1 MARGQRTN
9 LASLAGLVGEHSPVD
24 QAGNG
29 HAQPS
34 AAVLSELTANPRNP
48 RDDLGDLDDLASI
61 VDIQLQPAVVVSR
74 TAYQRLYPEDAIATR
89 WVVINGCRRLA
100 AAHRYGRTDLE
111 IIVKDELARD
121 RITLLTAAIS
131 ENVDRVD
138 FDVIEEARAVEAL
151 ARECGSAGEAARRL
165 RKTDGWVSQRRKLL
179 SLAPEL
185 QQKLRAG
192 ELALR
197 AARSLAHVPLERQ
210 VAAWQARQDRARSGP
225 AGEKTG
231 EHSRGETPAGM
242 ITKALRS
249 FESRPD
255 QLAEALHTVLGEQGV
270 KTLVA
275 ALEQVGD
282 RTAVP
287 AESLSAAA

>member
-1 MARGQRTN
+1 METQPADFDPTARTIRKVIEPHFLPYLVVINNWDPRDGTHDLEQTKEFAKQDKWPTAHTVIRHYK
-9 LASLAGLVGEHSPVD
+9 LHARASADGLVVTEYPLNRVALQAREDFTGSRWNSTSGERGNGTRPAHQPGIARRARRRASPVNH
-24 QAGNG
+24 AGNG

-100 AAHRYGRTDLE
+100 AAHRYGRADLE

-151 ARECGSAGEAARRL
+151 ARECGSAGEASAGSARP
-165 RKTDGWVSQRRKLL
+165 T
-179 SLAPEL
+179 
-185 QQKLRAG
+185 AG
-192 ELALR
+192 YHN
-197 AARSLAHVPLERQ
+197 AASC
-210 VAAWQARQDRARSGP
+210 
-225 AGEKTG
+225 
-231 EHSRGETPAGM
+231 
-242 ITKALRS
+242 
-249 FESRPD
+249 
-255 QLAEALHTVLGEQGV
+255 
-270 KTLVA
+270 
-275 ALEQVGD
+275 
-282 RTAVP
+282 
-287 AESLSAAA
+287 